1 MPARG
6 DVAPADASIRP
17 VGGVSVHCAQMPRLP
32 SRTVAGLRAQARGL
46 RLTLSQGGAFARAMG
61 GELLRRPA
69 PPQIDGALRAPG
81 LRARVEIIRDASAV
95 PHIYAQC
102 EADALFGLGFVH
114 AQDRY
119 WQMEFYRRAA
129 QGRMAEVAGP
139 VALPSDRLMRS
150 VGLQRAADAAWEAL
164 PAASQ
169 ERVAPYVRGVNA
181 AMERGPRPLEARIL
195 NYHPEPWQARDSA
208 LWAKLLAFMLSPA
221 WEVQIQR
228 ARLIE
233 QAGVEA
239 LIALDPGYPVG
250 GPAMIPPGVPFG
262 HLSRELGDAY
272 AALAGATG
280 LGATGAG
287 SNAWAV
293 SAGATAAGTTLFAC
307 DPHLTAVNPPYG
319 HFAHIECPEYSL
331 AGATAPGF
339 PGVIWGC
346 NRRIAWGATAGLV
359 STQDVVVEEFDDAGR
374 YRTPDGWERAGE
386 IEERIAVRGHPDE
399 VLRIRTTRN
408 GPIVSPQIPGV
419 RHALALRSAVLDAPT
434 SVQALLDLP
443 RAGDIDEFRA
453 AVTSFQEFNL
463 VVGYADVEGHI
474 GVQMTGAVPERPPG
488 SAWLPACGWDPA
500 AEPGRLVPAE
510 ELPQLF
516 DPPGDRVW
524 AANHAPLPLDALRFD
539 GEFLDAYRAARIGE
553 VLTGSDLHTPETMR
567 RLQVDRHSIAFRTV
581 ARHLA
586 ALDVAS
592 DAAGERERLLL
603 QRVRDWDGEAG
614 VESVPAAIVGVT
626 YSRLLDAVVR
636 AKLGDHASLF
646 FGDVH
651 AVPNLNILLARGA
664 SLVVGLLDDAPADWF
679 GAAPPAGGEAAPS
692 GRDVW
697 SAVLLR
703 SFRDAVA
710 LLEERL
716 GPDPDRWA
724 WGRVRRVTLKHGLGD
739 VPILAK
745 LFNLGP
751 CDVGSDAQAPL
762 QAGPLGPDPFAP
774 VTGIP
779 ALRLIVEMRDPPVAR
794 FTLAGGQV
802 GRRGD
807 PHHDDLLEDWS
818 AGRLRPL
825 HTQRE
830 DVEADA
836 AHRLRLQP
844 PG

>member
-1 MPARG
+1 MPQF
-6 DVAPADASIRP
+6 PTP
-17 VGGVSVHCAQMPRLP
+17 
-32 SRTVAGLRAQARGL
+32 TVAGARARARGL

-69 PPQIDGALRAPG
+69 PPQIDGALRVPGVRAP
-81 LRARVEIIRDASAV
+81 VEIIRDASAV
-95 PHIYAQC
+95 PHIYAGC

-139 VALPSDRLMRS
+139 TALPSDRLMRS
-150 VGLQRAADAAWEAL
+150 VGLQRAADAAWAAM

-169 ERVAPYVRGVNA
+169 ERVLPYVEGVNA
-181 AMERGPRPLEARIL
+181 AMERAPRPLEARIL
-195 NYHPEPWQARDSA
+195 DYQPEPWQARDSA

-233 QAGVEA
+233 AAGAEA
-239 LIALDPGYPVG
+239 LIALDPGYPAD

-262 HLSRELGDAY
+262 HLSREMGAAY
-272 AALAGATG
+272 AALVEATG
-280 LGATGAG
+280 LGAGGAG

-293 SAGATAAGTTLFAC
+293 AADATAAGTALFAC

-319 HFAHIECPEYSL
+319 HFAHVECPEYSV

-339 PGVIWGC
+339 PGIIWGC

-374 YRTPDGWERAGE
+374 YRTPDGWRSAGE

-443 RAGDIDEFRA
+443 RAGDVDSFRA
-453 AVTSFQEFNL
+453 ALTAYQEFNL

-500 AEPGRLVPAE
+500 SEPGRLVPAE
-510 ELPQLF
+510 ELPSLF
-516 DPPGDRVW
+516 DPPGGRVW
-524 AANHAPLPLDALRFD
+524 AANHTPLPLDGLRFD

-553 VLTGSDLHTPETMR
+553 VLTASGEHTPETMR
-567 RLQVDRHSIAFRTV
+567 RLQVDRRSLAFRAV

-586 ALDVAS
+586 ALDGV
-592 DAAGERERLLL
+592 GERERRLID
-603 QRVRDWDGEAG
+603 RVRDWDGEAG
-614 VESVPAAIVGVT
+614 AGSVAAAIVGVT
-626 YSRLLDAVVR
+626 YTRLLEAVVR
-636 AKLGDHASLF
+636 AKLGEHASLF

-651 AVPNLNILLARGA
+651 AVPNLNILLARAA

-679 GAAPPAGGEAAPS
+679 GAAPPAAGGPG
-692 GRDVW
+692 GREVW
-697 SAVLLR
+697 RAVLLR

-710 LLEERL
+710 LFEERL
-716 GPDPDRWA
+716 GPDPDRWT

-745 LFNLGP
+745 LFSLGP
-751 CDVGSDAQAPL
+751 YSVGSDAQAPL

-779 ALRLIVEMRDPPVAR
+779 ALRLIVEMSDPPVAR

-807 PHHDDLLEDWS
+807 PHHDDLLDDWR

-825 HTQRE
+825 HTQRA
-830 DVEADA
+830 DVEAAA
-836 AHRLRLQP
+836 AHRLRIEP